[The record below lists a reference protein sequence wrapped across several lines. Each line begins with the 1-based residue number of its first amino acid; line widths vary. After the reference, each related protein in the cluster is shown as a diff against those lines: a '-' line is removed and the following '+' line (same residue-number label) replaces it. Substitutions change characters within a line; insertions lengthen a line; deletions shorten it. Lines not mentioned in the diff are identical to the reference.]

1 MRFEWDEEK
10 RLSNIAKHGFDFI
23 RAARL
28 FDGKPG
34 LDAQSGSTLSLP
46 VDGRQDFK
54 RWRTGGVMIAVA
66 WTQPDADVCRIISVR
81 RARDEEKR
89 QYQQIH
95 G

>member
-28 FDGKPG
+28 FDGRPR
-34 LDAQSGSTLSLP
+34 LDAQSPRGPERRILSIGEL
-46 VDGRQDFK
+46 
-54 RWRTGGVMIAVA
+54 GGVMIAVA
-66 WTQPDADVCRIISVR
+66 WTQRGADVCRIISVR

-89 QYQQIH
+89 QYQHIH